1 MNYKVF
7 ITNLSNL
14 NEYYRDKAKLEE
26 EMDILFYQ
34 MTGVSGVSYDKIPS
48 SYNPGLSEEMRL
60 EAIEK
65 YNAKIQQYNFICM
78 AINEVSTIMASFPE
92 NLQNMLTDIYVEKKT
107 FKSVGIKYGYS
118 DSGLWHMLKRE
129 TEKYL

>member
-48 SYNPGLSEEMRL
+48 SYNPELSEEMRL

-65 YNAKIQQYNFICM
+65 YNAKIRQYNFTCM
-78 AINEVSTIMASFPE
+78 IINEVSMILATLPDE
-92 NLQNMLTDIYVEKKT
+92 LQNALIDVYVKKKK
-107 FKSVGIKYGYS
+107 FKDAGIKYGYS